1 MSFFTLASVYDKIN
15 GKAYPQY
22 ADMLCRAFS
31 LADIPVREVLDL
43 GCGTGGMAFLLAE
56 KGYDMVALDSSP
68 EMLSLAAE
76 KNVGNGVLLIC
87 RDMRDFELYGTVQA
101 VYSSFDC
108 LNYLV
113 SDGDLEKVFSLVHLY
128 LEPGG
133 VFVFDVNTEYRYKNV
148 FDGRSYV
155 YEPGVEVFAVWCSAC
170 GGDGLCAFDIDV
182 FEKKKGTKLY
192 ARTHERMLQRCYSE
206 GEILSAA
213 KGFSLVE
220 RSGGKGFDGCTAP
233 EKSYYILRRDP

>member
-1 MSFFTLASVYDKIN
+1 M
-15 GKAYPQY
+15 
-22 ADMLCRAFS
+22 
-31 LADIPVREVLDL
+31 REVLDL

-133 VFVFDVNTEYRYKNV
+133 LFVFVNTEYRYKNV

-155 YEPGVEVFAVWCSAC
+155 YEPGGEVFAVWRSAC

>member
-22 ADMLCRAFS
+22 ADMRCRAFS

-76 KNVGNGVLLIC
+76 KNAGNGVLLIC

-133 VFVFDVNTEYRYKNV
+133 
-148 FDGRSYV
+148 
-155 YEPGVEVFAVWCSAC
+155 EVCAVWRSAC

-220 RSGGKGFDGCTAP
+220 RSGGKGFDGCAAA
-233 EKSYYILRRDP
+233 EKSYSILRRDP